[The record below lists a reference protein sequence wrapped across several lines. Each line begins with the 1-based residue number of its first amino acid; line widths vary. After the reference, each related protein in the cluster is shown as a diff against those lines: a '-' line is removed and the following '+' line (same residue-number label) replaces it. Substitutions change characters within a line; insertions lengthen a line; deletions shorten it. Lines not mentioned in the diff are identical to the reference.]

1 MADEIEPW
9 SLYVGRD
16 ALISAGRKSLIA
28 AFGEVVTSSTG
39 VLPYE
44 LPEVFSAPADEG
56 ENDLVR
62 DMIKADAE
70 WLMEAFVHDKIACF
84 ARPMSG
90 GDVVPIPA
98 RLWEIDDP
106 LPRMA
111 IGAFN
116 LQDWANPAALPTH
129 RIFVDATQ
137 FDQWLATVR
146 DSGSL
151 SARQF
156 EEIIDPTL
164 RAARAVA
171 RQRISEEDEDL
182 EANSP
187 LSDDSIRSLP
197 SAFPVQSGRSLGLGP
212 MLLNIGQVAELVGR
226 GRSTIYQMVKDGDFP
241 EPLKIGSSSRWKKQE
256 ILLWIEEQAARRGE
270 SRS

>member
-1 MADEIEPW
+1 MANELEPW

-28 AFGEVVTSSTG
+28 AFGEVVTSSAG
-39 VLPYE
+39 VLPHE

-56 ENDLVR
+56 DNDLVR
-62 DMIKADAE
+62 DLVKADAE
-70 WLMEAFVHDKIACF
+70 RLMEALVHDKIACF

-90 GDVVPIPA
+90 GDIVPMPA
-98 RLWEIDDP
+98 SMWEIDDP

-116 LQDWANPAALPTH
+116 MQDWANPAALPTH

-137 FDQWLATVR
+137 FDQWLATIR
-146 DSGSL
+146 DTGSL
-151 SARQF
+151 SARQV

-171 RQRISEEDEDL
+171 RKRISEEAENFETGSL
-182 EANSP
+182 QAENPIAPSF
-187 LSDDSIRSLP
+187 SDTAKTD
-197 SAFPVQSGRSLGLGP
+197 RSLGLGP
-212 MLLNIGQVAELVGR
+212 MLLSIGQVADLVRR

-241 EPLKIGSSSRWKKQE
+241 EPLKIGSSSRWKKHE
-256 ILLWIEEQAARRGE
+256 ILLWIEEQAAKRGE